1 VIDLRRDGEVF
12 VLRFDAGE
20 NRIHPEFLA
29 ALNGALDEVE
39 ASQGPAALVTTGA
52 GKFYSNGLD
61 VAGLAGLGG
70 EALRAFLAELDR
82 VFARVLS
89 LPVASVA
96 AINGHAFAAGG
107 MLALAH
113 DFRVMRADRGF
124 FCLPEIDMA
133 MGQPLEPGMYAVIG
147 AALPRPIF
155 HEALI
160 TGRRYGGLDA
170 AARGIVTEAVAEAEV
185 LPRALGIARGMAG
198 KDRETL
204 RQLKRGLHADALA
217 VLERH
222 GQGSGSGR
230 AKEPD

>member
-1 VIDLRRDGEVF
+1 VIDLERRAEVF

-29 ALNGALDEVE
+29 AFGAALDEVE
-39 ASQGPAALVTTGA
+39 RSEGPAALVTTGA

-61 VAGLAGLGG
+61 VARLAKLGG
-70 EALRAFLAELDR
+70 EAVRSFLADLDHL
-82 VFARVLS
+82 FARVLT

-124 FCLPEIDMA
+124 FCLPEVDMA
-133 MGQPLEPGMYAVIG
+133 MRQPLEAGMYAVIG
-147 AALPRPIF
+147 AALPRPVF

-160 TGRRYGGLDA
+160 SGRRYGGLDA
-170 AARGIVTEAVAEAEV
+170 AARGIVHEAVAEAEV
-185 LPRALGIARGMAG
+185 LPRAIEIARGLSG

-204 RQLKRGLHADALA
+204 QQLKRGLYADALA

-222 GQGSGSGR
+222 ERS
-230 AKEPD
+230 

>member
-1 VIDLRRDGEVF
+1 VIDVERHAEVF

-29 ALNGALDEVE
+29 ALGAALDEVE
-39 ASQGPAALVTTGA
+39 KSQGPAALVTTGT

-61 VAGLAGLGG
+61 VAGLAKLGG
-70 EALRAFLAELDR
+70 EAVRAFLADLDR
-82 VFARVLS
+82 LFARMLT

-124 FCLPEIDMA
+124 FCLPEVDMA
-133 MGQPLEPGMYAVIG
+133 MRQPLEAGMYAVIG
-147 AALPRPIF
+147 AALPRPVF

-160 TGRRYGGLDA
+160 TGRRYGGLDS
-170 AARGIVTEAVAEAEV
+170 AARGIVHEAVAEAEV
-185 LPRALGIARGMAG
+185 LPRAIETARGLAG

-204 RQLKRGLHADALA
+204 RQLKRGLYSDALA

-222 GQGSGSGR
+222 HRS
-230 AKEPD
+230 

>member
-1 VIDLRRDGEVF
+1 MIELERDGEVF
-12 VLRFDAGE
+12 VLRMSAGE
-20 NRIHPEFLA
+20 NRIHPDFLA
-29 ALNGALDEVE
+29 AWNASLDEVE

-61 VAGLAGLGG
+61 VVGLATLGG
-70 EALRAFLAELDR
+70 EAVRVFLADLDR
-82 VFARVLS
+82 LFARVLT

-113 DFRVMRADRGF
+113 DFRVMRADRGY

-147 AALPRPIF
+147 TALARPVF
-155 HEALI
+155 HEALV
-160 TGRRYGGLDA
+160 TGRRYGGSEA
-170 AARGIVTEAVAEAEV
+170 AARGIVNEAVAEAEV
-185 LPRALGIARGMAG
+185 LPRALEIARGLAG

-204 RQLKRGLHADALA
+204 RQLKRGLHADALG

-222 GQGSGSGR
+222 
-230 AKEPD
+230 D

>member
-1 VIDLRRDGEVF
+1 MIDLGRDAEVF

-29 ALNGALDEVE
+29 ALNAALDEVE
-39 ASQGPAALVTTGA
+39 RAQGPVGLVTTGT

-61 VAGLAGLGG
+61 IAGLAQLGG
-70 EALRAFLAELDR
+70 EGVRACLADLDR
-82 VFARVLS
+82 VFARL
-89 LPVASVA
+89 LAFPGPSVA

-124 FCLPEIDMA
+124 FCLPEVDLGMR
-133 MGQPLEPGMYAVIG
+133 QPLEPGMYAVIG
-147 AALPRPIF
+147 AVLPPAVF

-160 TGRRYGGLDA
+160 SGRRYGGVDA
-170 AARGIVTEAVAEAEV
+170 AARGIVGEAVAEAEL
-185 LPRALGIARGMAG
+185 LPRALAIARSLAG

-204 RQLKRGLHADALA
+204 RQLKRGLYADALA

-222 GQGSGSGR
+222 DTPAGPR
-230 AKEPD
+230 AR

>member
-1 VIDLRRDGEVF
+1 VIDLERQGAVF
-12 VLRFDAGE
+12 VLRFAAGE
-20 NRIHPEFLA
+20 NRIHPGFLA
-29 ALNGALDEVE
+29 ALGAALDAVE
-39 ASQGPAALVTTGA
+39 ASEGPAALVTTGA

-61 VAGLAGLGG
+61 VAGLARLGG
-70 EALRAFLAELDR
+70 EAVRAFLADLDR
-82 VFARVLS
+82 IFARLLT

-124 FCLPEIDMA
+124 FCLPEVDMA
-133 MGQPLEPGMYAVIG
+133 MRQPLEPGMYAVIG
-147 AALPRPIF
+147 AALPRPVF

-160 TGRRYGGLDA
+160 TGRRYGGLEA
-170 AARGIVTEAVAEAEV
+170 AGRGIVNEAVAEAEV
-185 LPRALGIARGMAG
+185 LPRAVEIARGLSG

-217 VLERH
+217 VLEH
-222 GQGSGSGR
+222 
-230 AKEPD
+230 A